1 VWRETPFCGRSLI
14 VTEPVPSGREIE
26 ILKVLWELGSA
37 SVREVYERMCPDGE
51 LAFNTIQTLLRIMD
65 EKGLVKHSVRGRTF
79 VYSPA
84 YSREQETARFLDKV
98 FDGAI
103 DQFVASLLKSRR
115 PSARELQQLREM
127 LREAGR
133 GRRTEDRR

>member
-1 VWRETPFCGRSLI
+1 M
-14 VTEPVPSGREIE
+14 VTEPVPSGRELE

-37 SVREVYERMCPDGE
+37 SVREVYERMCPQGE

-65 EKGLVKHSVRGRTF
+65 EKGLVKHASRGRTF

-98 FDGAI
+98 FDGAM

-115 PSARELQQLREM
+115 PSPRELQQLRDV
-127 LREAGR
+127 LRDARRGR
-133 GRRTEDRR
+133 GTREDRG

>member
-1 VWRETPFCGRSLI
+1 
-14 VTEPVPSGREIE
+14 VTEPIPSGREIE
-26 ILKVLWELGSA
+26 ILKVLWELRSA
-37 SVREVYERMCPDGE
+37 SVREVYDRMCPNGE

-65 EKGLVKHSVRGRTF
+65 EKGLVKHAVRGRTF

-98 FDGAI
+98 FDGAM

-115 PSARELQQLREM
+115 PSARELQQLRDV
-127 LREAGR
+127 LREAPRGKG
-133 GRRTEDRR
+133 GRRTRDDRG

>member
-1 VWRETPFCGRSLI
+1 MAETDPSPRELD
-14 VTEPVPSGREIE
+14 V
-26 ILKVLWELGSA
+26 LKALWELGSG
-37 SVREVYERMCPDGE
+37 SVREVHEKMCPDGE

-65 EKGLVKHSVRGRTF
+65 EKGLVKHAARGWTF

-127 LREAGR
+127 LRAAPRGR
-133 GRRTEDRR
+133 GTRED

>member
-1 VWRETPFCGRSLI
+1 MSDQS
-14 VTEPVPSGREIE
+14 PSGREIE
-26 ILKVLWELGSA
+26 ILKILWELGPA
-37 SVREVYERMCPDGE
+37 SVREVYERMCPGGE

-65 EKGLVKHSVRGRTF
+65 EKGLVTHAVRGRTF

-98 FDGAI
+98 FDGAM

-115 PSARELQQLREM
+115 VSPRELRDL
-127 LREAGR
+127 EALLADARRR
-133 GRRTEDRR
+133 GKNEDRGSKMEERR

>member
-1 VWRETPFCGRSLI
+1 MTDQ
-14 VTEPVPSGREIE
+14 TPSGREIE

-37 SVREVYERMCPDGE
+37 SVREVYERMCPREE

-65 EKGLVKHSVRGRTF
+65 EKGLVTHKVEGRTF

-98 FDGAI
+98 FDGAM

-115 PSARELQQLREM
+115 VSPRELEQLQA
-127 LREAGR
+127 LLAGAKR
-133 GRRTEDRR
+133 GAKPKSEH

>member
-1 VWRETPFCGRSLI
+1 MGELI
-14 VTEPVPSGREIE
+14 PSGRELE
-26 ILKVLWELGSA
+26 ILKILWELKTA

-65 EKGLVKHSVRGRTF
+65 DKGLVKHAVRGRTF

-84 YSREQETARFLDKV
+84 YSREQETVRFLDKV
-98 FDGAI
+98 FDGAL

-115 PSARELQQLREM
+115 ATPHELQQLHALIKSKDITKALLSTKFSALSSPKTKES
-127 LREAGR
+127 
-133 GRRTEDRR
+133 T

>member
-1 VWRETPFCGRSLI
+1 MTDQ
-14 VTEPVPSGREIE
+14 TPSGREIE
-26 ILKVLWELGSA
+26 ILKVLWELGPA
-37 SVREVYERMCPDGE
+37 SVREVYERMCPGEE

-65 EKGLVKHSVRGRTF
+65 EKGLVTHAVRGRTF

-98 FDGAI
+98 FDGAM

-115 PSARELQQLREM
+115 VTPRELRE
-127 LREAGR
+127 LESLLAEARHPKG
-133 GRRTEDRR
+133 TKPEDRK

>member
-1 VWRETPFCGRSLI
+1 M
-14 VTEPVPSGREIE
+14 TEPVPSGREID

-37 SVREVYERMCPDGE
+37 SVREVYERMCPNGE

-65 EKGLVKHSVRGRTF
+65 EKGLVKHASRGRTF

-127 LREAGR
+127 LRGAARGR
-133 GRRTEDRR
+133 GTRD

>member
-1 VWRETPFCGRSLI
+1 M
-14 VTEPVPSGREIE
+14 TEPIPSGREIE

-37 SVREVYERMCPDGE
+37 SVREVYERMCPNEE

-65 EKGLVKHSVRGRTF
+65 EKGLVKHATRGRTF

-98 FDGAI
+98 FDGAM

-115 PSARELQQLREM
+115 PSPREWEQLREM
-127 LREAGR
+127 LSEARR
-133 GRRTEDRR
+133 GKGKKEKMEDGG

>member
-1 VWRETPFCGRSLI
+1 MS
-14 VTEPVPSGREIE
+14 EPTPSGRELE

-37 SVREVYERMCPDGE
+37 SVREVYERMCPQEE

-65 EKGLVKHSVRGRTF
+65 EKGLVTHATRGRTF

-84 YSREQETARFLDKV
+84 HSREQVTGRFLDKV
-98 FDGAI
+98 FDGAM

-115 PSARELQQLREM
+115 VSSRELQQLEQ
-127 LREAGR
+127 LIAAA
-133 GRRTEDRR
+133 RRKGNSS

>member
-1 VWRETPFCGRSLI
+1 MTDQ
-14 VTEPVPSGREIE
+14 TPSGREIE
-26 ILKVLWELGSA
+26 ILKILWELGSA
-37 SVREVYERMCPDGE
+37 SVREVYERMCPDEE

-65 EKGLVKHSVRGRTF
+65 EKGLVTHAVRGRTF

-98 FDGAI
+98 FDGAM

-115 PSARELQQLREM
+115 VSPRELRE
-127 LREAGR
+127 LETLLAEARRR
-133 GRRTEDRR
+133 GKTEDRR

>member
-1 VWRETPFCGRSLI
+1 

-65 EKGLVKHSVRGRTF
+65 EKGLVKHAARGRTF
-79 VYSPA
+79 VYSSA

-98 FDGAI
+98 FDGAM

-115 PSARELQQLREM
+115 PSVRELQQLREM

-133 GRRTEDRR
+133 GRKTEDRR